1 MALRVRK
8 LARELERSPEDVLL
22 LLKDLGYE
30 RYRTPD
36 DLLADDVV
44 ARARKAARTTP
55 PRARVPSPARPAPSS
70 VRAKPPAEADLM
82 AQLVPG
88 AVRTGARSTQRTA
101 PPV

>member
-82 AQLVPG
+82 AQL
-88 AVRTGARSTQRTA
+88 AAS
-101 PPV
+101 